1 VVRCAGQKKEKK
13 NNPTPRHAW
22 RALAR
27 VKSRGH
33 LRGDAIASRASFGAA
48 EKAAGGVVGGRAGGD
63 GRRRRQGAAGAQRD
77 NACLVDR
84 AEPLAR

>member
-1 VVRCAGQKKEKK
+1 VIFELASCRICIKHRSGALRWTKEGKK

-48 EKAAGGVVGGRAGGD
+48 EKAAGGVAEMD
-63 GRRRRQGAAGAQRD
+63 ED
-77 NACLVDR
+77 DDR
-84 AEPLAR
+84 VLRELRETTPV